1 MVIELRVNK
10 SLPMNELIDPF
21 TGKEVTRE
29 LKFDPALGCCLVWE
43 SEEIARKNLSK
54 GPFVE
59 IEEIK

>member
-1 MVIELRVNK
+1 MVIELKLRK
-10 SLPMNELIDPF
+10 SLPMEDAIEIS
-21 TGKEVTRE
+21 GKKIPRE